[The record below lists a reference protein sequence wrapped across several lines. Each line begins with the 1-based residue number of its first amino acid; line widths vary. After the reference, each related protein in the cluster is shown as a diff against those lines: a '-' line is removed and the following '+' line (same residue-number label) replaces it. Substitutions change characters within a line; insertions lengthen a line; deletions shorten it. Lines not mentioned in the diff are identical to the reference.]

1 MGFSEHAM
9 PLKHFTGCT
18 EMASDSTELIR
29 VIDAIMGSGNSAD
42 KAMRGIRISAGVVSV
57 HNPNGSI
64 ATVSTRHAFQEQH
77 ARSAAAA
84 RTYNHEAPPWG
95 SFTDAPTGYN
105 RHARGESSFDRTV
118 EIQAPAVQ
126 REPLDIFFG
135 VMMCVLGA
143 GTTLSIWG
151 NTILHFWSP

>member
-9 PLKHFTGCT
+9 PLKPGTGCWT
-18 EMASDSTELIR
+18 PEED
-29 VIDAIMGSGNSAD
+29 
-42 KAMRGIRISAGVVSV
+42 MRGLRIATGVVAI
-57 HNPNGSI
+57 HNTNGSI
-64 ATVSTRHAFQEQH
+64 TTVSTRHAFPEQH

-118 EIQAPAVQ
+118 EIQAPVVQ

-135 VMMCVLGA
+135 VMMCVLGF
-143 GTTLSIWG
+143 GTTLSILG
-151 NTILHFWSP
+151 NAILHFWRP